1 MPSVHKWLCT
11 KNRGANPTMVMTN
24 FTVRRLTP
32 AEVQVAKKEWDT
44 NGFIAT
50 GEYWLA
56 EFRIDGV
63 KRQAGIMRGRRPDVE
78 QDIDQFDIQLRVNQ
92 EELDEDTP
100 AIPEAEA
107 AD

>member
-1 MPSVHKWLCT
+1 
-11 KNRGANPTMVMTN
+11 MVMTN

-32 AEVQVAKKEWDT
+32 AEVLVAKREWDG

-56 EFRIDGV
+56 EFQIDGL
-63 KRQAGIMRGRRPDVE
+63 KRRAGIMRGRRPDVAH
-78 QDIDQFDIQLRVNQ
+78 DIDQFDIQLRINQ

-100 AIPEAEA
+100 AIPEAQVAEILRIVDA
-107 AD
+107 EWQKGQYWER